1 MMTYNEFTKWC
12 EGQKITKSDI
22 KMIDEVIQDNEN
34 KIFKPIS
41 KICGEEKTNILKDT
55 VDMDTILK
63 KLKAKK

>member
-1 MMTYNEFTKWC
+1 MTYNEFTKWC

-22 KMIDEVIQDNEN
+22 KLIDEIIQDIEN

-41 KICGEEKTNILKDT
+41 KIYGEEKTNILKDT

-63 KLKAKK
+63 KLKA